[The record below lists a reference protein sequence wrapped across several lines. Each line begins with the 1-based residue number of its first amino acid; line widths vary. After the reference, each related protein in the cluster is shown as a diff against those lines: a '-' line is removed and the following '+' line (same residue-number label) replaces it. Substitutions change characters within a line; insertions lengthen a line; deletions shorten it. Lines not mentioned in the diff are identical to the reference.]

1 MGFLKPD
8 LFTRR
13 CGVLHS
19 ADLFLYSVKDGRGR
33 PSLHY
38 MYGIIRAAFL

>member
-13 CGVLHS
+13 CGTFRS
-19 ADLFLYSVKDGRGR
+19 ADLVMDGRE
-33 PSLHY
+33 PALSE
-38 MYGIIRAAFL
+38 AEATPVAP

>member
-13 CGVLHS
+13 CGAFRS
-19 ADLFLYSVKDGRGR
+19 ADFFAYSVKDGRE
-33 PSLHY
+33 PALSEAEATPVAPWLT
-38 MYGIIRAAFL
+38 